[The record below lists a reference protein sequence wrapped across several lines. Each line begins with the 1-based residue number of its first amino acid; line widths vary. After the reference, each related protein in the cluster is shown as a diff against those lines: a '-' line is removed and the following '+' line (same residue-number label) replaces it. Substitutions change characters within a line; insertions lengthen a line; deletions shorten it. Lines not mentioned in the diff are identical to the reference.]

1 MPKFIKLIQNSLN
14 SIIGAPIRNL
24 LVTLGIVI
32 AVILYSSGSM
42 ISDAMLNEKIQMYQ
56 NFKDDVALFLNP
68 KENETEYMKSK
79 YNGCEYYRYYSKT
92 VKINGFKNI
101 NDDLLINIVGVPF
114 DYLGNS
120 VLSVDLDDCL
130 EITKFGVGYEFSKK
144 DYKLANKV
152 FHMNHSYARLL
163 FGDDYKIGENELE
176 IDGRTFVLVGVL
188 EDTPD
193 VTRNVRKLNRS
204 ESKTI
209 TIYIPY
215 TTSLCVFDN
224 LSYYEIYRFGNVN
237 MDLILGDMKTNIGG
251 GKVVTKNMISQQFI
265 EENTSMKIVLML
277 WMGFISIISCFVI
290 TITMLFSVRE
300 RVFEIGIKLAIGSS
314 RDDIAFSFI
323 VESIINSIIGAIV
336 GILISFLVLL
346 VYSFVKYLETDYFMI
361 SINPINDIVFPMSFA
376 ILVAT
381 ITSLT
386 PALIAASTNVISCLK
401 VD

>member
-1 MPKFIKLIQNSLN
+1 
-14 SIIGAPIRNL
+14 
-24 LVTLGIVI
+24 
-32 AVILYSSGSM
+32 
-42 ISDAMLNEKIQMYQ
+42 
-56 NFKDDVALFLNP
+56 
-68 KENETEYMKSK
+68 
-79 YNGCEYYRYYSKT
+79 
-92 VKINGFKNI
+92 
-101 NDDLLINIVGVPF
+101 
-114 DYLGNS
+114 
-120 VLSVDLDDCL
+120 
-130 EITKFGVGYEFSKK
+130 
-144 DYKLANKV
+144 
-152 FHMNHSYARLL
+152 MNHSYARLL

-346 VYSFVKYLETDYFMI
+346 IYSFIKYLKTDYFI
-361 SINPINDIVFPMSFA
+361 LSINPINDIIFPVSFA

-381 ITSLT
+381 ITSLI
-386 PALIAASTNVISCLK
+386 PALIAANTNVINCLK